1 MVSVLKICY
10 LYFVYRGR
18 WELFEATGTSVRKGS
33 NKLTVMA
40 THSQPNW
47 RSFNHILEFHKWQWI
62 IHLLHPS
69 RFLLLLFGVFS
80 VCVCVWLLLFV
91 LLLLFCNLST
101 IFFVSILHC
110 IFSWLKTA
118 FATKYISLLILFYP
132 LLNYDLKIFLKNGTN

>member
-80 VCVCVWLLLFV
+80 VCVCLIVVCFVVVLQFKHYLLCVHFALYFF
-91 LLLLFCNLST
+91 LTEDSFRNEIYIITDSFLS
-101 IFFVSILHC
+101 L
-110 IFSWLKTA
+110 A
-118 FATKYISLLILFYP
+118 
-132 LLNYDLKIFLKNGTN
+132 